1 MLVHG
6 DSTGLKKN
14 HITNLEKLYD
24 FTVPYGQ
31 AATEELLYHLVSI
44 SAEIKREIAI
54 YINRRG
60 HVTHVSVGN
69 LHTVTLPEA
78 QGRRSQLRLCGLRCI
93 HTHPDGDCRLS
104 SVDIASL
111 KEMRFDFMAAIGM
124 TGNAITTISVGIISG
139 TEEGDY
145 QVQTLLPLEPGEFA
159 NFDIVRLIAE
169 IEQSLQVDKIVP
181 GTTNVERAFLVGIER
196 SGGWDVRESLSELS
210 QLAETAGAEV
220 VGMTWQKRE
229 KPDAAL
235 YIGKGKVEEISLLRQ
250 TNRASLIIFD
260 EELTP
265 AQNRN
270 LEQAWGCKVVDRTA
284 LILDIFA
291 QRARTFEGKLQV
303 ELAQLRYNLP
313 RLGGQGLVLSRL
325 GGGIGTRGP
334 GETKLEVDRRRIR
347 SRISDIEHDIENLRS
362 QRELQRRRRQ
372 INQIP
377 TVSLV
382 GYTNAGKSTLLNA
395 LTAANVLAEDKLF
408 ATLDPTTR
416 RIELP
421 GIKDVLI
428 TDTVG
433 FIQKIPHQLV
443 AAFRATLE
451 EVLNADLLLHV
462 VDASHSHYSE
472 QMAAVYDVLRQLKAD
487 AKPVITVYNK
497 IDRIDNGHFVDKLL
511 REPSAITVS
520 ATTGQGLP
528 KLLDMMEQL
537 LKRSKVRME
546 IAIPYQD
553 AGLVAQLYCDCNVL
567 SVDYGDA
574 VIQASILASPEKAA
588 RYSKYEIGSEVLEQD

>member
-6 DSTGLKKN
+6 DRTGLKKS
-14 HITNLEKLYD
+14 HITNLERLYD

-44 SAEIKREIAI
+44 SAEIKREVAI

-60 HVTHVSVGN
+60 HITHVSVGN
-69 LHTVTLPEA
+69 QHTVTLPEA
-78 QGRRSQLRLCGLRCI
+78 HGRRSQNRLCGLRCI
-93 HTHPDGDCRLS
+93 HTHPDGDCHLS
-104 SVDIASL
+104 SVDLASL

-124 TGNAITTISVGIISG
+124 AGNAITTISVGFING

-145 QVQTLLPLEPGEFA
+145 QVQTLPPLEPVEFV
-159 NFDIVRLIAE
+159 NLDIVRLIAE
-169 IEQSLQVDKIVP
+169 IEQILQVDKIAS
-181 GTTNVERAFLVGIER
+181 GTTTIERAFLVGVER
-196 SGGWDVRESLSELS
+196 SGGWDVRESLSELA
-210 QLAETAGAEV
+210 QLAETAGADV

-250 TNRASLIIFD
+250 ANRASLVIFD
-260 EELTP
+260 EELTT

-347 SRISDIEHDIENLRS
+347 SRISDIEQDIENLRS
-362 QRELQRRRRQ
+362 QREIQRRRRQ
-372 INQIP
+372 TSQIP

-382 GYTNAGKSTLLNA
+382 GYTNAGKSTLLNS

-421 GIKDVLI
+421 GIKEVLI

-451 EVLNADLLLHV
+451 EVLNADLLLHI

-472 QMAAVYDVLRQLKAD
+472 QMAAVYEVLRQLKAD
-487 AKPVITVYNK
+487 TKPVITVYNK
-497 IDRIDNGHFVDKLL
+497 IDRITNEHFVDKLL

-520 ATTGQGLP
+520 AITGQGLP
-528 KLLDMMEQL
+528 KLLEMMEQL
-537 LKRSKVRME
+537 LKRTKVRME

-553 AGLVAQLYCDCNVL
+553 AGLVAQLYFDCDVL
-567 SVDYGDA
+567 SVDYEDA
-574 VIQASILASPEKAA
+574 AIQASILVSPDKAG
-588 RYSKYEIGSEVLEQD
+588 RYKKYQIRSEDVDQD

>member
-145 QVQTLLPLEPGEFA
+145 QVQTLLPLEPVEFA

-421 GIKDVLI
+421 GIKEVLI

-462 VDASHSHYSE
+462 VDASHSHYAE

-487 AKPVITVYNK
+487 TKPVITVYNK
-497 IDRIDNGHFVDKLL
+497 IDRIANEHFIDKLL

-528 KLLDMMEQL
+528 KLLEMMEQL
-537 LKRSKVRME
+537 LKRTKARME

-553 AGLVAQLYCDCNVL
+553 AGLVAQLYFDCDVL
-567 SVDYGDA
+567 SIDYGDA
-574 VIQASILASPEKAA
+574 SIQASILTTPDKVG
-588 RYSKYEIGSEVLEQD
+588 RYKKYEIGSEVVEQD